1 MTSTRTV
8 ALSLACS
15 LTIVGAISG
24 PVRASTATAGDAAA
38 IQAVMVRDMTI
49 AVAPWIPCIQGSA
62 RALSLRTVRAR
73 QRVVDTLIAQTY
85 APSEP
90 THGGLRTRL
99 RALIASYGPE
109 GAATRAGETL
119 CDVGGGI
126 DRVQVRASTLG
137 QGRARMTIQAHEW
150 NETIGRY
157 NGVAF
162 HYRPQAIIA
171 QTDDAVLEHGRW
183 LISRRGPVTFMTGAP

>member
-1 MTSTRTV
+1 M
-8 ALSLACS
+8 AMKGILPLAIG
-15 LTIVGAISG
+15 LVIAGGGA
-24 PVRASTATAGDAAA
+24 VRASVASAGAVAAVRA
-38 IQAVMVRDMTI
+38 AVVRDMTI
-49 AVAPWIPCIQGSA
+49 AVAPWIPCTQGRA
-62 RALSLRTVRAR
+62 RVLSLRTVRAQ
-73 QRVVDTLIAQTY
+73 QRVVDALIAQTY

-90 THGGLRTRL
+90 THTGIRTRL
-99 RALIASYGPE
+99 RALIATYGPG

-126 DRVQVRASTLG
+126 DRVQIRAITLA
-137 QGRARMTIQAHEW
+137 QGRAHMTVQAHEW
-150 NETIGRY
+150 NETVGRH

-183 LISRRGPVTFMTGAP
+183 LIARRGPVTFMTGAP